1 MKKFFTRKEDHTM
14 MTLRRVMKATEVLVN
29 GNQKK
34 IRMMKTMLPDLLKM
48 TEVTSQ
54 VKKFLEF
61 KNKGREELQ
70 KVIR

>member
-14 MTLRRVMKATEVLVN
+14 MILRRVTEVLVN

-34 IRMMKTMLPDLLKM
+34 IRMMKIMLLKM
-48 TEVTSQ
+48 TEVTFQ
-54 VKKFLEF
+54 ARKFLKL
-61 KNKGREELQ
+61 KNKGRKELQ